1 MSGLRIVYG
10 ERLDGAAWPP
20 SPESGSLGFAAVG
33 AAGFLALVETF
44 AGLSGPPIPAA
55 RRIALMRRRLAA
67 SMDCPRFWSASFA
80 VDPWAVA
87 REILKWRDELV
98 EAGWT
103 ATAIAEPPGRLA
115 DLADLESLIEPA
127 ILPGRADRLAAAVDV
142 LATGIDLPL
151 QEIVII
157 DPPETIGPGMGRLLK
172 AVAARGV
179 QVSYRSAGSGACR
192 QRTDLA
198 RVQSWLASG
207 QAEPLVGDGTFILLH
222 GRSEGAEGEAV
233 ADWLAAHP
241 DDPET
246 VVVLGAASG
255 MLDGALG
262 RRGLPR
268 FAHLSASPL
277 RGAVQLLSLAFA
289 IRWRP
294 FDPAPLLDL
303 LSLPQSPIPAAA
315 ARALAAALTEAPGR
329 DGPRW
334 VEAIETGR
342 QRRRTRFEEEGL
354 QGADL
359 EHRVRRDTERWL
371 PWLNGDLFDE
381 VSGMPAAAARDICGR
396 VAAWSARVASGGQGP
411 VAAVGGFATTLSLVI
426 AEAGLD
432 PVPRVQLE
440 RMIDAVVADG
450 VDAEHASA
458 EAGSWSH
465 VSHPAQ
471 IWDEAG
477 TVLWWGFGSDA
488 TSRQAQVW
496 TDEEKASLRSAGCL
510 PDDPARVLARES
522 AGWRRAVLKARD
534 RVLLVVP
541 PGASGE
547 ESAHPLLHELAPLL
561 SLSSHDVSFHAERL
575 FEVEGIELAG
585 RQIGRAVAA
594 RQRLPQPR
602 RSWSVAVGAIKPR
615 SVDAATSIGLLLA
628 CPFAWSLQYA
638 GKLRP
643 SRRSEVPQGETLLGL
658 LAHALAAK
666 IFQPGSPPS
675 PVHARQ
681 LAQQRLPAL
690 VDEMASPLRLPG
702 AAADYARALSRLPVA
717 METLAQG
724 LADLGATVIGAEL
737 ERDAADAL
745 ARGAS
750 LNGRL
755 DLLISARTGE
765 PAIIDMKWS
774 RTDRYRREEIQQGHS
789 VQLAVYGRILGTE
802 GAPAPG
808 AYFMLSQARLLPA
821 GDNLFGPSAGPGA
834 PGLAEVWANTRASWQ
849 ARMTHLDRGRVRALS
864 EDLSEIGDDAADEG
878 VSLQLNPPCRFCDK
892 TRLCGHARVL

>member
-1 MSGLRIVYG
+1 VPGLRIVYG
-10 ERLDGAAWPP
+10 ERLDGVAWPP
-20 SPESGSLGFAAVG
+20 SPESGSLGFAVVG
-33 AAGFLALVETF
+33 PAGLLALVETF
-44 AGLSGPPIPAA
+44 AGLSGPPVAAA
-55 RRIALMRRRLAA
+55 RRIALMRRRL
-67 SMDCPRFWSASFA
+67 SVLPDRPRFWSASFA
-80 VDPWAVA
+80 IDPWAVA
-87 REILKWRDELV
+87 REVLKWRDELV
-98 EAGWT
+98 EAGWSA
-103 ATAIAEPPGRLA
+103 ATIAKPPARLA
-115 DLADLESLIEPA
+115 ELAELESLVEPP
-127 ILPGRADRLAAAVDV
+127 ILPGRADRLVMAVGA
-142 LATGIDLPL
+142 LEGGIDLPFK
-151 QEIVII
+151 EIVVI
-157 DPPETIGPGMGRLLK
+157 DPSETVGPGIKRLLK
-172 AVAARGV
+172 AIADRGV
-179 QVSYRSAGSGACR
+179 QVSYQPAGAGLCR
-192 QRTDLA
+192 QGTDLA

-207 QAEPLVGDGTFILLH
+207 QAEPLVGDGTFVVLQ
-222 GRSEGAEGEAV
+222 GRSEGAEAEAV
-233 ADWLAAHP
+233 ADWLAASP
-241 DDPET
+241 ADPET
-246 VVVLGAASG
+246 VVILGAASG
-255 MLDGALG
+255 MLDGALA

-268 FAHLSASPL
+268 FAHLPASPL
-277 RGAVQLLSLAFA
+277 RGAVQLLALAFA

-303 LSLPQSPIPAAA
+303 LSLPQSPVPAAV

-342 QRRRTRFEEEGL
+342 QRRRERFEKEGL
-354 QGADL
+354 SEADL
-359 EHRVRRDTERWL
+359 ERRVRRDTERWL

-381 VSGMPAAAARDICGR
+381 LPGIPVAVARDICGR
-396 VAAWSARVASGGQGP
+396 VAAWSALVAAGGQGP

-440 RMIDAVVADG
+440 RMIDAVIADG
-450 VDAEHASA
+450 VDAEHAAA
-458 EAGSWSH
+458 EAGPWSH
-465 VSHPAQ
+465 VFHPAQ

-477 TVLWWGFGSDA
+477 TVLWWGFGSDS
-488 TSRQAQVW
+488 TPRHPQIW
-496 TDEEKASLRSAGCL
+496 TDEEKAALRAAGCL
-510 PDDPARVLARES
+510 PDDPAAALARES
-522 AGWRRAVLKARD
+522 AGWRRAVLKACD
-534 RVLLVVP
+534 RVLLVPP
-541 PGASGE
+541 PGADGE

-561 SLSSHDVSFHAERL
+561 SQASHGVSFDAERI
-575 FEVEGIELAG
+575 FEVERIELAG

-594 RQRLPQPR
+594 SRPLPEPR

-658 LAHALAAK
+658 LAHALAAE
-666 IFQPGSPPS
+666 IFQPGSPPQ
-675 PVHARQ
+675 PEHARQ
-681 LAQQRLPAL
+681 LAQERLPAL

-717 METLAQG
+717 METLARG
-724 LADLGATVIGAEL
+724 LADLGATVIGAEV

-745 ARGAS
+745 APGVA

-755 DLLISARTGE
+755 DLLVGAATGE
-765 PAIIDMKWS
+765 PAVLDMKWS

-821 GDNLFGPSAGPGA
+821 GDNLFGPSGGSGA
-834 PGLAEVWANTRASWQ
+834 PGLAEVWSNTQASWQ
-849 ARMTHLDRGRVRALS
+849 ARMDHLDGGRVAALS
-864 EDLSEIGDDAADEG
+864 EDLAGIGDDAGDGA
-878 VSLQLNPPCRFCDK
+878 VPLQLTPPCRFCDK